1 MDAGLAAVL
10 GAVAGAL
17 GTALAGVSTGWASQQ
32 QAKIA
37 ARSAHQLERR
47 QSREN
52 AYRAFMRTADALHE
66 HVIPMASSWEVTGG
80 FVLRLTP
87 TQDFCDQAAAHDQAL
102 REAWLEVS
110 LLGPSSVLD
119 PAASVL
125 ELAKDVSN
133 GCSLVFALSQIDLSE
148 EPEMRDE
155 ITSAR
160 QQTRDAISQFEK
172 EIQKFGKFAQRA
184 LDDDGAS

>member
-10 GAVAGAL
+10 GAVAGAI
-17 GTALAGVSTGWASQQ
+17 GTSLAGVSTGWASQQ

-47 QSREN
+47 QSRET
-52 AYRAFMRTADALHE
+52 AYRAFMRAADTLHE
-66 HVIPMASSWEVTGG
+66 HVAPMVSSWGMAEG
-80 FVLRLTP
+80 FVIRRTP
-87 TQDFCDQAAAHDQAL
+87 NQDFCDEAAAHGGVL
-102 REAWLEVS
+102 RDAWLEVS

-119 PAASVL
+119 PAVSVL
-125 ELAKDVSN
+125 ELGKDVFG
-133 GCSLVFALSQIDLSE
+133 GCSLVFMLSHIDLSE

-155 ITSAR
+155 IAYA
-160 QQTRDAISQFEK
+160 QQRTRDATSQFGK
-172 EIQKFGKFAQRA
+172 KIQEFGKSAQRA